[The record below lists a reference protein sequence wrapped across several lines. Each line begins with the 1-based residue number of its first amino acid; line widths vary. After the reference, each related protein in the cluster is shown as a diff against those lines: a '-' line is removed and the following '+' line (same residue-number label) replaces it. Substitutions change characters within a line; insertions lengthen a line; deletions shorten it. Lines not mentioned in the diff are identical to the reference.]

1 MEHYAK
7 HRTNIKV
14 QNDTFNHFTNRV
26 CQSFWQNEK
35 ACKPSPYLDAFMTDK
50 QAELL
55 QPAHKNVLMGH
66 IVYDSKGEGA
76 VQKVAKRRIDVIS
89 GNINSYSRVLN
100 DPNRLAMIEEVNR
113 MAAAVAEVSADID
126 TNKRQRTEA
135 AAEKAAAI
143 AKKKIR
149 KELEE
154 AAKAE
159 ELRPKLE
166 AVLKPFLFGPETVK
180 GLNNL
185 SKSMLQDLIQY
196 YYKSKPTG
204 LRTMKKED
212 LVVTLAALIREE

>member
-1 MEHYAK
+1 
-7 HRTNIKV
+7 
-14 QNDTFNHFTNRV
+14 
-26 CQSFWQNEK
+26 
-35 ACKPSPYLDAFMTDK
+35 
-50 QAELL
+50 
-55 QPAHKNVLMGH
+55 MGH
-66 IVYDSKGEGA
+66 ILYDSKGEGA

-100 DPNRLAMIEEVNR
+100 DPTRLVMIEEVNR

-126 TNKRQRTEA
+126 ANKRQRTEA

-143 AKKKIR
+143 AKNRVR

-154 AAKAE
+154 EAKAE
-159 ELRPKLE
+159 ELRPTHD
-166 AVLKPFLFGPETVK
+166 AVMEPFLFEPETTLE
-180 GLNNL
+180 GLNDL

-212 LVVTLAALIREE
+212 LVVTLSALIREE